1 LRLKLAQEKEALSM
15 SPLSF
20 AQDIRPMF
28 RDFDI
33 EEMKQAADFDLSK
46 YEDVCANAAS
56 IHARMEDGS
65 MPCDAAISDEQI
77 AKFKQWMD
85 DGMKA

>member
-1 LRLKLAQEKEALSM
+1 M
-15 SPLSF
+15 SSPGF
-20 AQDIRPMF
+20 AKDIRPMF

-56 IHARMEDGS
+56 ILARLKDGS
-65 MPCDAAISDEQI
+65 MPCDGALSKEQI
-77 AKFKQWMD
+77 ASFKQWMD